1 MADPATAGLAFGI
14 TIGILAALTIT
25 TCNGLRF
32 CETRRVMAGPG
43 KKLKII
49 RKPFNGKI
57 EEYEMTLDDEP
68 VEEGKKWEWD
78 THVHE
83 THCCGTFEVYA

>member
-1 MADPATAGLAFGI
+1 
-14 TIGILAALTIT
+14 
-25 TCNGLRF
+25 
-32 CETRRVMAGPG
+32 MAGPG

>member
-1 MADPATAGLAFGI
+1 MSDPATAGLAFGI

-25 TCNGLRF
+25 CCNGLRF

-43 KKLKII
+43 GKLKIT

-57 EEYEMTLDDEP
+57 EEYEMTLDYEP
-68 VEEGKKWEWD
+68 GEWEWD